1 MDIKINKDIAKE
13 YPDDSWKGFSLSQL
27 LYIFAAVAAGAA
39 VVCFLYFLLGF
50 NIHIAVYGAFPVAA
64 PIALVGFYR
73 YAGMRFPEAAKN
85 WLRLNRTCVLPY
97 AAAEAPDHLEQI
109 ADATEDPK
117 PEGKRT
123 KRKRKKEKRK
133 EGQPWDS

>member
-27 LYIFAAVAAGAA
+27 FVYLCGGRSRCGSGVFPV
-39 VVCFLYFLLGF
+39 FLLGF
-50 NIHIAVYGAFPVAA
+50 NIHIAVYGAFPVTA

-117 PEGKRT
+117 PEEKRT
-123 KRKRKKEKRK
+123 KRKRKREKRK